1 MSLTTMIPAP
11 YRWLAL
17 AALGAALLAF
27 GALQGAR
34 WQENVDGV
42 QIARLQADR
51 AQERAAA
58 ALIAQ
63 HTEARYRAEE
73 ARRQKEA
80 QDVVKEARTRAARAA
95 DDARRADHAAG
106 ELRDQLAAFV
116 ARARAAAGDPAT
128 GAGSPPAAASLDLL
142 ADLSGRIDAA
152 AGELARF
159 AESAHGAGLA
169 CQRQYDSLTPKD

>member
-1 MSLTTMIPAP
+1 MSLTGLIPAP
-11 YRWLAL
+11 WRWLAL
-17 AALGAALLAF
+17 AVLGAALLAF

-34 WQENVDGV
+34 WQGNVDGV

-116 ARARAAAGDPAT
+116 ARARAAAGNPAA
-128 GAGSPPAAASLDLL
+128 GGGSPPAADATGVL
-142 ADLSGRIDAA
+142 ADML
-152 AGELARF
+152 AGV
-159 AESAHGAGLA
+159 ESAGRAMAAEADRRGSAGLA
-169 CQRQYDSLTPKD
+169 CERQYDSLTEKR

>member
-1 MSLTTMIPAP
+1 MIPAP

-17 AALGAALLAF
+17 AVLGAALLAF

-34 WQENVDGV
+34 WQQNADGV

-51 AQERAAA
+51 AHDIAAA
-58 ALIAQ
+58 ALSAQ
-63 HTEARYRAEE
+63 RTEARYRAEE
-73 ARRQKEA
+73 ARRQKET
-80 QDVVKEARTRAARAA
+80 QDAIKEARARTARAA
-95 DDARRADHAAG
+95 DDARRADAAAG

-116 ARARAAAGDPAT
+116 ARARETAGDP
-128 GAGSPPAAASLDLL
+128 GAGGGGAPAAAALDLL

-159 AESAHGAGLA
+159 AEAAHGAGLA
-169 CQRQYDSLTPKD
+169 CQRQYDSLTPKE